1 METYVRGMKTK
12 VLKPREQGD
21 LGELSAMEWLASQGA
36 KVAIPVFHSP
46 DWDLLAEFDSRVAR
60 VQVKTSRQQRDGR
73 WRVVVSTS
81 GGNQSW
87 NGLVKYFDARRC
99 DFLFVHVGDG
109 RRWFIP
115 ARAVYSRSALTLGG
129 ADYAEFEIEPGRPL
143 LGKPPLESVTTR
155 RGSADV
161 GESGETVNLVPRLLS
176 GFESHLPH
184 SHPVVAAP
192 LASKEPWPPPRN
204 SRTRISPQHQI
215 TIPIDSFRGAA
226 LQVGDRLRARADGHG
241 RVVLERFDAE

>member
-1 METYVRGMKTK
+1 MFVAIEATR
-12 VLKPREQGD
+12 LKPREQGD
-21 LGELSAMEWLASQGA
+21 VGELSAMEWLASQGA
-36 KVAIPVFHSP
+36 RVAIPVFHSP
-46 DWDLLAEFDSRVAR
+46 DWDLIAELDSAVAR
-60 VQVKTSRQQRDGR
+60 VQVKTSAQLRNGR
-73 WRVVVSTS
+73 WRVVISTR

-87 NGLVKYFDARRC
+87 NGLVKYFDARSC

-115 ARAVYSRSALTLGG
+115 ARAVDSRSGLTLGG
-129 ADYAEFEIEPGRPL
+129 SSYAEFEIEAGRPL
-143 LGKPPLESVTTR
+143 VGEPRLESITTR

-184 SHPVVAAP
+184 EHPVVAEP
-192 LASKEPWPPPRN
+192 LTSMEPWPPPRD
-204 SRTRISPQHQI
+204 SRTRISRKHQI
-215 TIPIDSFRGAA
+215 TIPIGAYRGAG

-241 RVVLERFDAE
+241 RVVLERFDAQ